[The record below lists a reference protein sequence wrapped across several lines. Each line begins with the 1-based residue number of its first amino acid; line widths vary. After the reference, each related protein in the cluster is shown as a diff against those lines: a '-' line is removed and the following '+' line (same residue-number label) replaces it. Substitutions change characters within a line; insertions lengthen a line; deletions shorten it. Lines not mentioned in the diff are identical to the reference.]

1 MFHRVDIY
9 PERTLRENISLY
21 EIKNLRQFT
30 EANINRQR

>member
-1 MFHRVDIY
+1 MFNRADTLK
-9 PERTLRENISLY
+9 ELRENISLY

>member
-1 MFHRVDIY
+1 MFHRADTLK
-9 PERTLRENISLY
+9 ELRENISLY